1 MTADATPIH
10 FPPTNNHSTLYW
22 ETDWAGIHQRLESLT
37 APHSKAFYLTDHQVH
52 KALWSQTN
60 FPDPGHIIS
69 AGEASKNWNT
79 VETILQ
85 SMVESGLD
93 RQSVVVAVGGGVV
106 TDLGGLVANLFFR
119 GISVILVPTSLLSMV
134 DASIGGKTGV
144 DLSSGKNLVG
154 TIYQPSAILIGAPFL
169 QTLPPAEWRHGAAEM
184 IKHALVLDQSHQ
196 KALLK
201 IPRKNYDPSLWWD
214 SIKQSAQ
221 IKVQVVTSDPYEKG
235 DRVKLNFGHT
245 WGHALEQF
253 SEYQI
258 PHGQAI
264 AWGMVQEVAW
274 AVEKG
279 KTPPAML
286 ETVRDFIDHFDLPTE
301 NKSDW
306 PTLTNAWGV
315 VIRRDKKRHA
325 DAINLAILENV
336 GTSHIEKVPWKEL
349 PEFFQE

>member
-10 FPPTNNHSTLYW
+10 FSPTNNHSTIYW

-184 IKHALVLDQSHQ
+184 IKTRFSSGS
-196 KALLK
+196 KPSK
-201 IPRKNYDPSLWWD
+201 SPPKN
-214 SIKQSAQ
+214 SA
-221 IKVQVVTSDPYEKG
+221 EK
-235 DRVKLNFGHT
+235 L
-245 WGHALEQF
+245 
-253 SEYQI
+253 
-258 PHGQAI
+258 
-264 AWGMVQEVAW
+264 
-274 AVEKG
+274 
-279 KTPPAML
+279 
-286 ETVRDFIDHFDLPTE
+286 
-301 NKSDW
+301 
-306 PTLTNAWGV
+306 
-315 VIRRDKKRHA
+315 
-325 DAINLAILENV
+325 
-336 GTSHIEKVPWKEL
+336 
-349 PEFFQE
+349 